1 MLNKIKNLLG
11 PAYLPIRK
19 KIFWFYNKLSVLVFF
34 LSGENKRNKRKLE
47 KLKNSY
53 VGKRCFII
61 CNGPS
66 LIAEDLQKIY
76 EHSDISIA
84 MNAVARIYGQTAWR
98 PTFLSLTD
106 DIVFTKKN
114 KKMCRNCESRYKF
127 YDRSRYLRTLNTKGK
142 KFYLGFNE
150 SDKLLSE
157 PVFNPD
163 ATKMMPSI
171 GTSAYACLEFA
182 VFLGCK
188 DIYILGCDMSY
199 AANITRDGRIYYNNS
214 GKEHFYGNK
223 HEDLKTSDMNPVP
236 IWQLEI
242 AFNTASKY
250 AKNNGIKIYNATRG
264 GMLESFPRVE
274 IEELF

>member
-1 MLNKIKNLLG
+1 MLNQVKNLLG

-19 KIFWFYNKLSVLVFF
+19 KILWLYNKLSLFIFF
-34 LSGENKRNKRKLE
+34 LSGESKRNKLKLE

-66 LIAEDLQKIY
+66 LMAKDLQKIY
-76 EHSDISIA
+76 ENGDISIA
-84 MNAVARIYGQTAWR
+84 MNAIARIYDQTLWR

-106 DIVFTKKN
+106 DIIFTKKN
-114 KKMCRNCESRYKF
+114 KEICRNCKSSYKF
-127 YDRSRYLRTLNTKGK
+127 YDRSRYLRTLKTKGK

-150 SDKLLSE
+150 SKELLDA
-157 PVFNPD
+157 PIFNPD

-171 GTSAYACLEFA
+171 GTSAYVCIEFA
-182 VFLGCK
+182 VFLGCRE
-188 DIYILGCDMSY
+188 IYILGCDMSY
-199 AANITRDGRIYYNNS
+199 AVNMTRDGRIYYNDS

-223 HEDLKTSDMNPVP
+223 DEDLKTSDINPSQT
-236 IWQLEI
+236 WQLEI

-250 AKNNGIKIYNATRG
+250 AKDNGIKIYNATRG
-264 GMLESFPRVE
+264 GMLESFQRVD
-274 IEELF
+274 IEQLF